1 MFAFLIIIVHVFS
14 QRFLFRFFV
23 FVFFFDTTDSTANGM
38 ENVRENDE
46 KTEKKKKV
54 KEWTKYVHDTLSLLE
69 GLVACHALYVY
80 PILTLFCG

>member
-46 KTEKKKKV
+46 KQGKKKKV
-54 KEWTKYVHDTLSLLE
+54 EEWTKYVHDTLSLLE